1 MEETWNN
8 IVYQFNAYGPRVFAA
23 LVILVGAII
32 VAWIVRW
39 LIAAAIDRT
48 GLGKKANETAG
59 PGHQSLGSSLSTA
72 AFWLIVLLG
81 IIQALVQLQLTTIT
95 QPLND
100 MLREIFTYLP
110 HIIAAIFVFALFAIV
125 ANVVKQASKAVLV
138 FADPVPER
146 MGLATGP
153 VNISGVV
160 STLLQAFLYILGLIA
175 AFDALNIESISE
187 PVNGLLSSIVAS
199 IDNIILAALIL
210 TIFYFV
216 AKFVSD
222 LIMRTLPSFGIDKSV
237 GQLGILKGA
246 DSGLTASRVIANL
259 AMFFIVLLGL
269 IQAMRALDFAVLTMA
284 MDTVLEFAAQIV
296 FGSLI
301 IFAGVFIARLV
312 TDAMKSTGAGAS
324 DTAADAVKWAIIILS
339 VILGISRMGLDPT
352 GGVFITQAALFLV
365 GGAALGLAIAFGWGG
380 KDWAAAQ
387 LERFRPTGDTPATP
401 RPRTP
406 RAPKT
411 PS

>member
-8 IVYQFNAYGPRVFAA
+8 IVAQFNAYGPRVFAA
-23 LVILVGAII
+23 LVILVGAILI
-32 VAWIVRW
+32 AWVVRW
-39 LIAAAIDRT
+39 LIATAIDRT

-59 PGHQSLGSSLSTA
+59 PGHKSLGSSLSSA

-81 IIQALVQLQLTTIT
+81 VIQALVQLQLTTIT

-100 MLREIFTYLP
+100 MLRQIFNYVP
-110 HIIAAIFVFALFAIV
+110 HIIAAIFVFAIFAIV
-125 ANVVKQASKAVLV
+125 ATVVKQASKAVLV
-138 FADPVPER
+138 FADPIPER

-153 VNISGVV
+153 VNISGVA
-160 STLLQAFLYILGLIA
+160 STLLQAFLYTLGLIA
-175 AFDALNIESISE
+175 AFDALNIQSISE
-187 PVNGLLSSIVAS
+187 PVNGLLSSIVDS

-222 LIMRTLPSFGIDKSV
+222 LILRTLPSFGVDRAV
-237 GQLGILKGA
+237 AELGVLKGA
-246 DSGLTASRVIANL
+246 DSGLTASQVISRL

-269 IQAMRALDFAVLTMA
+269 IQALRALDFAVLTDA
-284 MDTVLEFAAQIV
+284 MDTVLGFAAQIV

-301 IFAGVFIARLV
+301 IFAGVFVARLV
-312 TDAMKSTGAGAS
+312 TDAMKSAGSGAS
-324 DTAADAVKWAIIILS
+324 DTAADIVKWAIIILS

-387 LERFRPTGDTPATP
+387 LERIRPSGDKPAP
-401 RPRTP
+401 RTRTP
-406 RAPKT
+406 RST
-411 PS
+411 GSSS